1 MKFFPAR
8 KLFSIFSNDMA
19 IDLGTANTVVYARNK
34 GILLNEPSVVAVKV
48 NTDGR
53 KLNGMVNIGF
63 RPTFHELNEADRT
76 LEVYIFEFDSNLYGK
91 TINLEFV
98 QFIRNEQKFQ
108 NKNELIEQL
117 KKDEKK
123 CKEILHKEE
132 K

>member
-1 MKFFPAR
+1 PDCKD
-8 KLFSIFSNDMA
+8 KLFPKD
-19 IDLGTANTVVYARNK
+19 GVY
-34 GILLNEPSVVAVKV
+34 AVKV

-63 RPTFHELNEADRT
+63 RPTFHELNEAERT
-76 LEVYIFEFDSNLYGK
+76 LEVYIFGFNSNLYGK